1 MIDIGKVTTRAEF
14 DKLEPVWNSLLEN
27 SASRALALT
36 WEWQSTWWEV
46 FGNSGRELNILV
58 ARQGTE
64 IVGIAPLL
72 RRTVPHYGMP
82 FTRLEF
88 LGTGEN
94 EADEICSEYLDLI
107 IRQGLEAEVI
117 PKMLRYLY
125 EDDKTWDEMSL
136 GSIQSESP
144 SVATFGELQ
153 PTSAASYQIV
163 TKEKTSYIALPGT
176 YADYFSR
183 LGSNM
188 RRDIRRDRRTAVT
201 KGVELRVIDSELDFE
216 VNFQVLVGLHEARW
230 KPHGKPGAFASEKF
244 SRFHRLLAAKI
255 LKNGWIKLFI
265 LAVSGQPIAGLYV
278 FSYDNKLLIYQSGLA
293 DCDPTIAHP
302 GTLVRDMA
310 IEWAIQ
316 HGFTEW
322 DMLRTRLSSYKLR
335 WSDQARDIVG
345 IRFARAQS
353 KEAIYTAAARVVGGL
368 RQIRRAL
375 V

>member
-1 MIDIGKVTTRAEF
+1 MINIGKVTTRAEF
-14 DKLEPVWNSLLEN
+14 EKLEPVWNSLLEN

-36 WEWQSTWWEV
+36 WEWQSTWWAV

-58 ARQGTE
+58 ARHGTE

-117 PKMLRYLY
+117 AKMLRYLY
-125 EDDKTWDEMSL
+125 EDDNTWDEISL

-144 SVATFGELQ
+144 SLAIFGQLR
-153 PTSAASYQIV
+153 PTSAATHQIV
-163 TKEKTSYIALPGT
+163 TREKTSYIGLPGT
-176 YADYFSR
+176 YTEYFSR

-188 RRDIRRDRRTAVT
+188 RRDIRRDRRTAAA
-201 KGVELRVIDSELDFE
+201 KGVDLRVIESEESFE
-216 VNFQVLVGLHEARW
+216 ANFQILVGLHEARW
-230 KPHGKPGAFASEKF
+230 RPHGKPGAFASEKF
-244 SRFHRLLAAKI
+244 SRFHRLLAGKI
-255 LKNGWIKLFI
+255 LKNDWIKLFI
-265 LAVSGQPIAGLYV
+265 LVVSERPIAALHV
-278 FSYDNKLLIYQSGLA
+278 FAYDNKLLIYQSGLS
-293 DCDPTIAHP
+293 DDDPAIAHP

-310 IEWAIQ
+310 IEWAID
-316 HGFTEW
+316 HGFSEW
-322 DMLRTRLSSYKLR
+322 DMLRTRLRSYKLR
-335 WSDQARDIVG
+335 WSDHSRDIVG
-345 IRFARAQS
+345 VRFARAQS
-353 KEAIYTAAARVVGGL
+353 KETIYTAAARVVGGL

-375 V
+375 A